1 METMKTQLLYII
13 ILWGLGCTFAH
24 AAFQDRSEIKKYSLY
39 CDRTLTDKLLTK
51 DVYKNFF
58 EFDLFYSK
66 GIKTLMG
73 DVKEAMDSSNNPI
86 TKQLNVMEVL
96 SKNINTEKFVDAGLT
111 IATPLPYLKIK
122 EHRLLP
128 GLFIDINA
136 GTLFSID
143 NRVDPIDPRANIYLK
158 KDIKYGLNSKY
169 KTNQKNDSFDFS
181 IYKLLRSDL
190 ETSKTSSQIIAQDS
204 FIDLDSLTKDE
215 KVIATDLKYL
225 QTLGKSS
232 YLYEIR
238 ELKLYTM
245 SGSKDSNYGTTP
257 YLRLEF
263 DRLFSENYGL
273 SFFIGEHFRHRYK
286 FADGLYLGIRM
297 RSLEKP
303 PIAFIFKFDT
313 DFMTFIPELKTKWLV
328 ANYKLI
334 IPHSNPQDEIWASTV
349 HSISINIPFP

>member
-1 METMKTQLLYII
+1 MKTQLLYII
-13 ILWGLGCTFAH
+13 VLWGLCCTFTH

-39 CDRTLTDKLLTK
+39 RDRIYTNRLLTK

-66 GIKTLMG
+66 GIKTLISE
-73 DVKEAMDSSNNPI
+73 VKEAMDSSTNPLI
-86 TKQLNVMEVL
+86 KQLNVMEVL
-96 SKNINTEKFVDAGLT
+96 SKNINTEKLVDINLT
-111 IATPLPYLKIK
+111 FGTPLPYIKIK
-122 EHRLLP
+122 EHHLLP
-128 GLFIDINA
+128 GLFIDFNA

-143 NRVDPIDPRANIYLK
+143 NRIDPTDPRANIYLK

-169 KTNQKNDSFDFS
+169 KTNQNNTAFDFS
-181 IYKLLRSDL
+181 IYKLLRSDFYA
-190 ETSKTSSQIIAQDS
+190 SKTSSQIVAEDN
-204 FIDLDSLTKDE
+204 FINLDSLTQDQKI
-215 KVIATDLKYL
+215 IASDLKYL
-225 QTLGKSS
+225 KSSGNSS

-238 ELKLYTM
+238 ELKLYTL
-245 SGSKDSNYGTTP
+245 SDSKESYYGTKP
-257 YLRLEF
+257 FLRFEF
-263 DRLFSENYGL
+263 DRLFQETYGL

-303 PIAFIFKFDT
+303 PIAFIFKIDT
-313 DFMTFIPELKTKWLV
+313 DFMAFIPELKTKWLI

-334 IPHSNPQDEIWASTV
+334 IPHSNPQDEIWASTI